1 MQTDLTNPNLLSCLS
16 FCIYFTVFS
25 QSHGGGSRYIHPGKT
40 SFVQK
45 SRSMFPKVLLQWCA
59 AISSCAAE
67 IERRRQGKFQPFRRL
82 FGKKKKREVKGRF
95 DGAELKASFSTG
107 EVCNGVVSDNE
118 EASQS
123 LRESN
128 PIGSRAL
135 SHESI
140 FITEEL
146 VREPSLDHSM
156 SQENV
161 SDKVRN
167 LQRQIAQG
175 IKFGQRPP
183 SLRKS
188 EGDEGSSD
196 EEEVPRSPLKVLAQV
211 EVEPQKT
218 EPKVQGAGPHSPPVK
233 SPRSKCVLPPTGTIE
248 SINLDAVP
256 QSVPRLDNTA
266 AKHKLSVKPK
276 NQRVSRKH
284 RRFTQDLEEVSFP
297 EALQED
303 PEGAGISDVQRRKSV
318 EESLESLNK
327 QRLLE
332 EEREEMR
339 RKKELEEQRLRQ
351 EEEDWRKR
359 ADELRLRE
367 LEERCRRQQEEEERR
382 LREETERK
390 KRQEEERRIR
400 EEEEKRQREEEE
412 KKQRE
417 EEEERRV
424 REEEER
430 RQVEE
435 QKRKEEKERKRQEE
449 EESRRQEQEEE
460 AKRQQE
466 LEVERKRKLKV
477 EEQDRKR
484 KEEAEKLKLKEI
496 EEKKKIEAE
505 ERLREEQEQRRLS
518 LEEAEGSLD
527 PQERKRRA
535 EELRW
540 REMEERQRP
549 FSFKVSSGDKQ
560 ILFQKVNL
568 MPVTPASSHQSG
580 ALTEPREGAKP
591 SSPEGPDSPNLPSSP
606 YVPHTAILVT
616 GAQLCGTAV
625 NLDQIKDA
633 ACKSLLGLGEDRKA
647 QGAPPTKSKT
657 SPDRKSG
664 KTKSLNES
672 SLSTDQSSAAVLAE
686 WASIRSKI
694 FKGVE
699 EGKYDEYPDPSR
711 NQPQPSSD
719 DQPSFAHTNLRKT
732 MSASPKFSITPAK
745 KKFGDSNR
753 NSEVFGPDDK
763 EAGEEA
769 TPFDSPTAAS
779 PVSTSKPQNRT
790 GKTVRI
796 LERGS
801 EECMFAKD
809 LPSFLVPSSG
819 AKNEEAELKSRS
831 HSEMEVYES
840 TEKAGE
846 QGQNS
851 EEKPSPFGIKLRR
864 TNFSLRFH
872 SEQSTEK
879 RKKRYSAGD
888 SFDGVPSPLTPIE
901 PDSDASS
908 VFSDKSSPASP
919 QKEGAV
925 SKYLHASASPAV
937 PRAKTCKSTSPTAH
951 CNSEKV
957 LSKPPLYRRPTTSPK
972 PTEAAPQTPPP
983 SPLPKVIHGPPSDAM
998 TQSTGGTD
1006 LPRQEIMSRS
1016 EETSAVDQLHHS
1028 SQSQVQGEEEPKE
1041 KKSFFPSLN
1050 IPWREK
1056 VDRKTELMRREKPS
1070 LQSRHSLDSARVQE
1084 KEAGPLWITLA
1095 LQKQKG
1101 FREQQQNREERRS
1114 QREAKLA
1121 EKQARERDSVTLVS
1135 PTESKGSGSISPG
1148 SKPQTPEEPKR
1159 PDSLLGRFERRE
1171 HLKKANTLPTSVTV
1185 EIADSTPSPPAVKE
1199 VSKRFP
1205 SGDSQQV
1212 STEPAW
1218 LALAKR
1224 KAKAWSDCPQI
1235 IK

>member
-1 MQTDLTNPNLLSCLS
+1 MATDATETKHDMHLEVTESKG
-16 FCIYFTVFS
+16 
-25 QSHGGGSRYIHPGKT
+25 Q
-40 SFVQK
+40 
-45 SRSMFPKVLLQWCA
+45 
-59 AISSCAAE
+59 
-67 IERRRQGKFQPFRRL
+67 ERRRQGKFQPFRRL
-82 FGKKKKREVKGRF
+82 FGKKKKRETKVGF

-118 EASQS
+118 EPNQN
-123 LRESN
+123 LREFS

-135 SHESI
+135 SHDSI
-140 FITEEL
+140 FIPEEPAT
-146 VREPSLDHSM
+146 EPSPDHTM

-175 IKFGQRPP
+175 IKFGQKPP
-183 SLRKS
+183 SLRRS

-196 EEEVPRSPLKVLAQV
+196 EEEVPRSPLKVMAQV
-211 EVEPQKT
+211 EVEPAKT
-218 EPKVQGAGPHSPPVK
+218 EPKVQETQQAGLHTTPMK
-233 SPRSKCVLPPTGTIE
+233 SLRSKRVLPPTGTIE

-284 RRFTQDLEEVSFP
+284 RRFTQDLQEVSIP
-297 EALQED
+297 GVLLEDLEA
-303 PEGAGISDVQRRKSV
+303 AGVSTDDQHRTSV
-318 EESLESLNK
+318 EWVESLESLKK
-327 QRLLE
+327 QRLHE
-332 EEREEMR
+332 EEIQETK
-339 RKKELEEQRLRQ
+339 RKLEEQRFRQ
-351 EEEDWRKR
+351 EEEERRKR
-359 ADELRLRE
+359 AEELRLRE
-367 LEERCRRQQEEEERR
+367 LEEERCQNP
-382 LREETERK
+382 
-390 KRQEEERRIR
+390 
-400 EEEEKRQREEEE
+400 
-412 KKQRE
+412 
-417 EEEERRV
+417 
-424 REEEER
+424 
-430 RQVEE
+430 
-435 QKRKEEKERKRQEE
+435 
-449 EESRRQEQEEE
+449 
-460 AKRQQE
+460 
-466 LEVERKRKLKV
+466 
-477 EEQDRKR
+477 D
-484 KEEAEKLKLKEI
+484 
-496 EEKKKIEAE
+496 
-505 ERLREEQEQRRLS
+505 
-518 LEEAEGSLD
+518 GSSD
-527 PQERKRRA
+527 PQERQRRA

-549 FSFKVSSGDKQ
+549 FSFKVSSGENQ

-568 MPVTPASSHQSG
+568 TPVTPTSSHQNG
-580 ALTEPREGAKP
+580 AVADQREGAKA
-591 SSPEGPDSPNLPSSP
+591 SSSEGPDSPNLPTSP

-625 NLDQIKDA
+625 NLDQIKDT
-633 ACKSLLGLGEDRKA
+633 ACKSLLGLGEDKKA
-647 QGAPPTKSKT
+647 QGTPPTKSKT

-699 EGKYDEYPDPSR
+699 EGKYDEYPEPSR
-711 NQPQPSSD
+711 SQPQPSSEE
-719 DQPSFAHTNLRKT
+719 QPPFSHTNLRKT
-732 MSASPKFSITPAK
+732 MSANAKFSITPAK

-753 NSEVFGPDDK
+753 NSEVFTADDK

-769 TPFDSPTAAS
+769 PPSDSPTASS
-779 PVSTSKPQNRT
+779 PAPTSKPQNRT
-790 GKTVRI
+790 SKTVRI
-796 LERGS
+796 VERGS

-809 LPSFLVPSSG
+809 LPSFLVPSPG
-819 AKNEEAELKSRS
+819 AKPEGPEMKSRG
-831 HSEMEVYES
+831 HSETEVSES
-840 TEKAGE
+840 REEGEE
-846 QGQNS
+846 QGPGS
-851 EEKPSPFGIKLRR
+851 EDKPSPFGIKLRR
-864 TNFSLRFH
+864 TNYSLRFH
-872 SEQSTEK
+872 NEQSTEK

-888 SFDGVPSPLTPIE
+888 SFDGVPSPLTPME

-919 QKEGAV
+919 QKDGV
-925 SKYLHASASPAV
+925 VGKYIHASASPAI
-937 PRAKTCKSTSPTAH
+937 PRAKSGKSASPTAH
-951 CNSEKV
+951 SEGEKV

-972 PTEAAPQTPPP
+972 PTGAVPTPPP
-983 SPLPKVIHGPPSDAM
+983 SPLPKVVHGTPSDAM
-998 TQSTGGTD
+998 VQRTGGAD
-1006 LPRQEIMSRS
+1006 SPSQEQTNRS
-1016 EETSAVDQLHHS
+1016 EEPSAVAQLQRS
-1028 SQSQVQGEEEPKE
+1028 SHGQIQGEEEPKE
-1041 KKSFFPSLN
+1041 KRSFFPSIN

-1056 VDRKTELMRREKPS
+1056 VDRKTDIIKREKPS
-1070 LQSRHSLDSARVQE
+1070 LQSRHSLDSTKVQE

-1101 FREQQQNREERRS
+1101 FREQQQNREDRRS
-1114 QREAKLA
+1114 HREAKLA
-1121 EKQARERDSVTLVS
+1121 EKQAKERDSVS
-1135 PTESKGSGSISPG
+1135 PTESKGSGSTSPS

-1171 HLKKANTLPTSVTV
+1171 HLKKANTLPSSVTV

-1205 SGDSQQV
+1205 SSDSPQV

>member
-1 MQTDLTNPNLLSCLS
+1 MATDATETKHDMLLEVTESK
-16 FCIYFTVFS
+16 
-25 QSHGGGSRYIHPGKT
+25 GP
-40 SFVQK
+40 
-45 SRSMFPKVLLQWCA
+45 
-59 AISSCAAE
+59 
-67 IERRRQGKFQPFRRL
+67 ERRRQGKFQPFRRL
-82 FGKKKKREVKGRF
+82 FGKKKKREAKGGF

-107 EVCNGVVSDNE
+107 EVCNGVVSDDE
-118 EASQS
+118 ESNQS
-123 LRESN
+123 LRELN

-135 SHESI
+135 SHDSI
-140 FITEEL
+140 FIPEEP
-146 VREPSLDHSM
+146 VAEAGLDHSM

-183 SLRKS
+183 SLRRS

-211 EVEPQKT
+211 EAEPENT
-218 EPKVQGAGPHSPPVK
+218 EPKVQGAQQAETQHSTPVK
-233 SPRSKCVLPPTGTIE
+233 SPRSKRVLPPTGTIE

-266 AKHKLSVKPK
+266 AKHKLAVKPK

-284 RRFTQDLEEVSFP
+284 RRFTQDLQEVSIP
-297 EALQED
+297 GVVREDLEA
-303 PEGAGISDVQRRKSV
+303 AGVSTDRRASV
-318 EESLESLNK
+318 ESLDNFKK
-327 QRLLE
+327 QRLHE
-332 EEREEMR
+332 EERQETR
-339 RKKELEEQRLRQ
+339 RKRELEEQRL
-351 EEEDWRKR
+351 K
-359 ADELRLRE
+359 L
-367 LEERCRRQQEEEERR
+367 
-382 LREETERK
+382 
-390 KRQEEERRIR
+390 
-400 EEEEKRQREEEE
+400 EEEEKRLRELAEERCRKQQVEEEQRLREEAE
-412 KKQRE
+412 RRRR

-430 RQVEE
+430 RW
-435 QKRKEEKERKRQEE
+435 REE
-449 EESRRQEQEEE
+449 EERMQREEEERRMREEQERRQREEERRQLEEQRRKKEEERRKREEEEE
-460 AKRQQE
+460 ARRQQE
-466 LEVERKRKLKV
+466 LEAETKRKQREEEEERKK
-477 EEQDRKR
+477 
-484 KEEAEKLKLKEI
+484 KEEAEKLRLQEI
-496 EEKKKIEAE
+496 EERKKVEAE
-505 ERLREEQEQRRLS
+505 ERMRKEEEEQRRLS
-518 LEEAEGSLD
+518 LEEADGCSD

-549 FSFKVSSGDKQ
+549 FSFKVSSGEKQ

-568 MPVTPASSHQSG
+568 TPVTPASSHQSG
-580 ALTEPREGAKP
+580 AAAEQREGAKA
-591 SSPEGPDSPNLPSSP
+591 SSSEGPDSPNLPTSP

-625 NLDQIKDA
+625 NLDQIKDT

-647 QGAPPTKSKT
+647 QGTPPTKSKT

-672 SLSTDQSSAAVLAE
+672 SLSTDQSVLAE

-699 EGKYDEYPDPSR
+699 EGKYEEYPDPSR
-711 NQPQPSSD
+711 IQPQPSSE
-719 DQPSFAHTNLRKT
+719 DQLAFSHTNLRKT
-732 MSASPKFSITPAK
+732 MSASAKFSITPAK

-753 NSEVFGPDDK
+753 NSEVFAVDDK

-769 TPFDSPTAAS
+769 TPSDSPT
-779 PVSTSKPQNRT
+779 PVSPAPTCKPQSRT
-790 GKTVRI
+790 SKTVRI
-796 LERGS
+796 VERGS

-809 LPSFLVPSSG
+809 LPSFLVPSPG
-819 AKNEEAELKSRS
+819 AKPEGSEFKSRAQ
-831 HSEMEVYES
+831 SETEVSES
-840 TEKAGE
+840 REEGE
-846 QGQNS
+846 DRGQDS
-851 EEKPSPFGIKLRR
+851 EDKPSPFGIKLRR
-864 TNFSLRFH
+864 TNYSLRFH
-872 SEQSTEK
+872 SGESTEK

-908 VFSDKSSPASP
+908 VFSDKSTPTSP

-925 SKYLHASASPAV
+925 GKYLHASASPAV
-937 PRAKTCKSTSPTAH
+937 PRAKPGKSTSPTTH
-951 CNSEKV
+951 SEGEKV

-972 PTEAAPQTPPP
+972 PAGAVPTPPP
-983 SPLPKVIHGPPSDAM
+983 SPLPKVAHGPSSDAVI
-998 TQSTGGTD
+998 QRTGAAESSS
-1006 LPRQEIMSRS
+1006 QEQTNRS
-1016 EETSAVDQLHHS
+1016 EEPSAVAQLHRS
-1028 SQSQVQGEEEPKE
+1028 SQGQVQGDEEPKE
-1041 KKSFFPSLN
+1041 KRSFFPSIN

-1056 VDRKTELMRREKPS
+1056 ADRKTELIRREKPS
-1070 LQSRHSLDSARVQE
+1070 LQSRHSLDSAKVQE

-1101 FREQQQNREERRS
+1101 FREQQQNREDRRS

-1121 EKQARERDSVTLVS
+1121 EKQARDRDSVTLVS
-1135 PTESKGSGSISPG
+1135 PTESKGSGSTSPS

-1159 PDSLLGRFERRE
+1159 PDSLLGRFERRD
-1171 HLKKANTLPTSVTV
+1171 HLKKANTLPSSVTV

-1205 SGDSQQV
+1205 SSDSPQV

>member
-1 MQTDLTNPNLLSCLS
+1 M
-16 FCIYFTVFS
+16 
-25 QSHGGGSRYIHPGKT
+25 G
-40 SFVQK
+40 
-45 SRSMFPKVLLQWCA
+45 
-59 AISSCAAE
+59 
-67 IERRRQGKFQPFRRL
+67 
-82 FGKKKKREVKGRF
+82 F

-118 EASQS
+118 EPNQN
-123 LRESN
+123 LREFS

-135 SHESI
+135 SHDSI
-140 FITEEL
+140 FIPEEPAT
-146 VREPSLDHSM
+146 EPSPDHTM

-175 IKFGQRPP
+175 IKFGQKPP
-183 SLRKS
+183 SLRRS

-196 EEEVPRSPLKVLAQV
+196 EEEVPRSPLKVMAQV
-211 EVEPQKT
+211 EVEPAKT
-218 EPKVQGAGPHSPPVK
+218 EPKQVQETQQAGLHTTPMK
-233 SPRSKCVLPPTGTIE
+233 SLRSKRVLPPTGTIE

-284 RRFTQDLEEVSFP
+284 RRFTQDLQEVSIP
-297 EALQED
+297 GVLLEDLEA
-303 PEGAGISDVQRRKSV
+303 AGVSTDDQHRTSV
-318 EESLESLNK
+318 EWVESLESLKK
-327 QRLLE
+327 QRLHE
-332 EEREEMR
+332 EEIQETK
-339 RKKELEEQRLRQ
+339 RKLEEQRFRQ
-351 EEEDWRKR
+351 EEEERRKR
-359 ADELRLRE
+359 AEELRLRE
-367 LEERCRRQQEEEERR
+367 LEEERCRKQQEEERIRKEEEERR
-382 LREETERK
+382 IREEAER
-390 KRQEEERRIR
+390 RSREEEERRIR
-400 EEEEKRQREEEE
+400 EEEERRRREEEEQMWKEEEEKRMREEQERRQREEEE
-412 KKQRE
+412 EEMRRLEEQRRKDEERKKRE
-417 EEEERRV
+417 EEEEEARRQEELEAERLRLERL

-430 RQVEE
+430 
-435 QKRKEEKERKRQEE
+435 KE
-449 EESRRQEQEEE
+449 
-460 AKRQQE
+460 
-466 LEVERKRKLKV
+466 
-477 EEQDRKR
+477 
-484 KEEAEKLKLKEI
+484 KEEAEKQRLQEI
-496 EEKKKIEAE
+496 EEKKKMEAE
-505 ERLREEQEQRRLS
+505 ERMRKEEEEEQKRLS
-518 LEEAEGSLD
+518 LENPDGSSD
-527 PQERKRRA
+527 PQERQRRA

-549 FSFKVSSGDKQ
+549 FSFKVSSGENQ

-568 MPVTPASSHQSG
+568 TPVTPTSSHQNG
-580 ALTEPREGAKP
+580 AVADQREGAKA
-591 SSPEGPDSPNLPSSP
+591 SSSEGPDSPNLPTSP

-625 NLDQIKDA
+625 NLDQIKDT
-633 ACKSLLGLGEDRKA
+633 ACKSLLGLGEDKKA
-647 QGAPPTKSKT
+647 QGTPPTKSKT

-699 EGKYDEYPDPSR
+699 EGKYDEYPEPSR
-711 NQPQPSSD
+711 SQPQPSSEE
-719 DQPSFAHTNLRKT
+719 QPPFSHTNLRKT
-732 MSASPKFSITPAK
+732 MSANAKFSITPAK

-753 NSEVFGPDDK
+753 NSEVFTADDK
-763 EAGEEA
+763 EAGEE
-769 TPFDSPTAAS
+769 TPPSDSPTASS
-779 PVSTSKPQNRT
+779 PAPTSKPQNRT
-790 GKTVRI
+790 SKTVRI
-796 LERGS
+796 VERGS

-809 LPSFLVPSSG
+809 LPSFLVPSPG
-819 AKNEEAELKSRS
+819 AKPEGPEMKSRG
-831 HSEMEVYES
+831 HSETEVSES
-840 TEKAGE
+840 REEGEE
-846 QGQNS
+846 QGPGS
-851 EEKPSPFGIKLRR
+851 EDKPSPFGIKLRR
-864 TNFSLRFH
+864 TNYSLRFH
-872 SEQSTEK
+872 NEQSTEK

-888 SFDGVPSPLTPIE
+888 SFDGVPSPLTPME

-919 QKEGAV
+919 QKDGV
-925 SKYLHASASPAV
+925 VGKYIHASASPAI
-937 PRAKTCKSTSPTAH
+937 PRAKSGKSASPTAH
-951 CNSEKV
+951 SEGEKV

-972 PTEAAPQTPPP
+972 PTGAVPTPPP
-983 SPLPKVIHGPPSDAM
+983 SPLPKVVHGTPSDAM
-998 TQSTGGTD
+998 VQRTGGAD
-1006 LPRQEIMSRS
+1006 SPSQEQTNRS
-1016 EETSAVDQLHHS
+1016 EEPSAVAQLQRS
-1028 SQSQVQGEEEPKE
+1028 SHGQIQGEEEPKE
-1041 KKSFFPSLN
+1041 KRSFFPSIN

-1056 VDRKTELMRREKPS
+1056 VDRKTDIIKREKPS
-1070 LQSRHSLDSARVQE
+1070 LQSRHSLDSTKVQE

-1101 FREQQQNREERRS
+1101 FREQQQNREDRRS
-1114 QREAKLA
+1114 HREAKLA
-1121 EKQARERDSVTLVS
+1121 EKQAKDRDSVS
-1135 PTESKGSGSISPG
+1135 PTESKGSGSTSPS

-1171 HLKKANTLPTSVTV
+1171 HLKKANTLPSSVTV

-1205 SGDSQQV
+1205 SSDSPQV

>member
-1 MQTDLTNPNLLSCLS
+1 
-16 FCIYFTVFS
+16 
-25 QSHGGGSRYIHPGKT
+25 
-40 SFVQK
+40 
-45 SRSMFPKVLLQWCA
+45 
-59 AISSCAAE
+59 
-67 IERRRQGKFQPFRRL
+67 
-82 FGKKKKREVKGRF
+82 
-95 DGAELKASFSTG
+95 
-107 EVCNGVVSDNE
+107 
-118 EASQS
+118 
-123 LRESN
+123 
-128 PIGSRAL
+128 
-135 SHESI
+135 
-140 FITEEL
+140 
-146 VREPSLDHSM
+146 M

-167 LQRQIAQG
+167 LQKQIAQG

-196 EEEVPRSPLKVLAQV
+196 EEEVPRSPLRVLAQV
-211 EVEPQKT
+211 EAEPPKT
-218 EPKVQGAGPHSPPVK
+218 EPKIQGAHTHSTPVK
-233 SPRSKCVLPPTGTIE
+233 SPRSKRVLPPTGTIE

-284 RRFTQDLEEVSFP
+284 RRFTQDLQEVSIP
-297 EALQED
+297 GVVQED
-303 PEGAGISDVQRRKSV
+303 LEAAGVSSADQRRASV
-318 EESLESLNK
+318 ESLESFKK
-327 QRLLE
+327 QRLHE
-332 EEREEMR
+332 EERQETR
-339 RKKELEEQRLRQ
+339 RRRELEEQRLRQ
-351 EEEDWRKR
+351 EEEERRKR
-359 ADELRLRE
+359 AEEIRLRE
-367 LEERCRRQQEEEERR
+367 LEEEKERCRKQQEEEERR
-382 LREETERK
+382 LREEEERRLREEAERRRREEEE
-390 KRQEEERRIR
+390 RQIREEEERRRREEEERMQREEEERRMRAEEERRQREEEERRRLEEQRRKEAEERKRR
-400 EEEEKRQREEEE
+400 EEEEKRKREEEE
-412 KKQRE
+412 EARRQQELEAERKLRE
-417 EEEERRV
+417 EEEER
-424 REEEER
+424 
-430 RQVEE
+430 
-435 QKRKEEKERKRQEE
+435 KK
-449 EESRRQEQEEE
+449 EEE
-460 AKRQQE
+460 AERLRMQE
-466 LEVERKRKLKV
+466 M
-477 EEQDRKR
+477 
-484 KEEAEKLKLKEI
+484 
-496 EEKKKIEAE
+496 EEKKKMEAD
-505 ERLREEQEQRRLS
+505 EQR
-518 LEEAEGSLD
+518 
-527 PQERKRRA
+527 KA

-540 REMEERQRP
+540 KEMEERQRP
-549 FSFKVSSGDKQ
+549 FSFKVSSGEKQ

-568 MPVTPASSHQSG
+568 TPVTPASSHQSG
-580 ALTEPREGAKP
+580 ATAEQREGAKA
-591 SSPEGPDSPNLPSSP
+591 SSSEGPDSPNLPASP

-625 NLDQIKDA
+625 NLDQIKDT

-647 QGAPPTKSKT
+647 QGTPPAKSKT

-672 SLSTDQSSAAVLAE
+672 ALSTDQSSAAVLAE

-699 EGKYDEYPDPSR
+699 EGKYDEYPEAIK
-711 NQPQPSSD
+711 NQPQPSSE
-719 DQPSFAHTNLRKT
+719 DQPAFSHTNLRKT
-732 MSASPKFSITPAK
+732 MSASAKFSITPAK

-753 NSEVFGPDDK
+753 NSEVFGVDDK

-769 TPFDSPTAAS
+769 TRSDSPTVALPA
-779 PVSTSKPQNRT
+779 PTSKPQNRT
-790 GKTVRI
+790 SKTVRI
-796 LERGS
+796 VERGS

-809 LPSFLVPSSG
+809 LPSFLVPSPG
-819 AKNEEAELKSRS
+819 AKPDGAELKSRAQ
-831 HSEMEVYES
+831 SEPGASES
-840 TEKAGE
+840 RDEGE
-846 QGQNS
+846 ERVQDS

-864 TNFSLRFH
+864 TNYSLRFH

-919 QKEGAV
+919 QREGAV
-925 SKYLHASASPAV
+925 CKYLHAAASPAV
-937 PRAKTCKSTSPTAH
+937 PRAKPGKSTSPTPH
-951 CNSEKV
+951 SEGEKV

-972 PTEAAPQTPPP
+972 PTGAVPTPPP
-983 SPLPKVIHGPPSDAM
+983 SPLPKVVHGPPSDA
-998 TQSTGGTD
+998 TIQRTRDTD
-1006 LPRQEIMSRS
+1006 SSSQDQTSRS
-1016 EETSAVDQLHHS
+1016 EEPSAVAHLHRS
-1028 SQSQVQGEEEPKE
+1028 SQGQVQGEEEPKE
-1041 KKSFFPSLN
+1041 KRSFFPSIN

-1056 VDRKTELMRREKPS
+1056 VDRKTELIRREKPS

-1121 EKQARERDSVTLVS
+1121 EKQARERDSATLLS
-1135 PTESKGSGSISPG
+1135 PTESKGSGSTSPS

-1171 HLKKANTLPTSVTV
+1171 HLKKANTLPSSVTV
-1185 EIADSTPSPPAVKE
+1185 EIADSTPSPPAVKD

-1205 SGDSQQV
+1205 SSDSPQV